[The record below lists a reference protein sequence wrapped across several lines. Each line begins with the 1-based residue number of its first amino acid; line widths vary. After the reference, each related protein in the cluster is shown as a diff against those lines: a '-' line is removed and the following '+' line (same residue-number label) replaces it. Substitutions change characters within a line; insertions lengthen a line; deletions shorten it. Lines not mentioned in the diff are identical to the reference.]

1 MIADETLPTRV
12 AILGAGRLGGALAR
26 ALEVAGAEVTL
37 VSGRRTERA
46 PDAPLLLLAVPDQAL
61 SEVAA
66 RLASAE
72 PAARAGVALHLAGA
86 LDSSVLA
93 PLARRGFSV
102 GSCHPI
108 QTFPRADLP
117 PGAFAG
123 VTFGVEGDPEAVR
136 AGRALAR
143 AVGGRSVEI
152 RAESKPLWHLAA
164 VLAGNGAVALVGAA
178 RDAMRAA
185 GLSER
190 EALDALAPLATR
202 SLEGAFANGPE
213 AALTGPVAR
222 GDWSTVERHRAAI
235 ASWDPARRALYDALV
250 EEQKRL
256 VASRTPS
263 R

>member
-1 MIADETLPTRV
+1 MIADETLPPRV

-26 ALEVAGAEVTL
+26 ALEAAGAEVAVL
-37 VSGRRTERA
+37 SGRTTEGA
-46 PDAPLLLLAVPDQAL
+46 PNAPLLLLTVPDQAL
-61 SEVAA
+61 GEVAE
-66 RLASAE
+66 RLARTRTDAP
-72 PAARAGVALHLAGA
+72 PAVALHLSGA

-93 PLARRGFSV
+93 PLARRGFAV

-108 QTFPRADLP
+108 QTFPRPDASPD
-117 PGAFAG
+117 AFAG
-123 VTFGVEGDPEAVR
+123 VTFGVEGEPRAVR
-136 AGRALAR
+136 AGHALAR

-202 SLEGAFANGPE
+202 SLAGAFEAGPE

-222 GDWSTVERHRAAI
+222 GDWSTVEKHREAI
-235 ASWDPARRALYDALV
+235 DAWDRARRALYDALV

-256 VASRTPS
+256 VAKRAPL